1 MAKKKNQKNTKG
13 KSERKDTTSSNE
25 PWISMRTALIIMGVV
40 SAGLA
45 IFVAWTAIQTQGLL
59 MGIVWGLI
67 FGAANWVVFLIA
79 FLFFRWSR
87 GGGNT

>member
-1 MAKKKNQKNTKG
+1 
-13 KSERKDTTSSNE
+13 
-25 PWISMRTALIIMGVV
+25 MRSALTVMGVV

-45 IFVAWTAIQTQGLL
+45 LFVAWTAIESQGVL

-67 FGAANWVVFLIA
+67 FGAAIWIVFLIA

-87 GGGNT
+87 GGRNT

>member
-1 MAKKKNQKNTKG
+1 MAKKKNQVSAKG
-13 KSERKDTTSSNE
+13 KSQRKDTPMSNE
-25 PWISMRTALIIMGVV
+25 PWLSMRTALIIMGVV

-45 IFVAWTAIQTQGLL
+45 IFVAWTAIQTQGVL

-67 FGAANWVVFLIA
+67 FGAANWAVFLIA

-87 GGGNT
+87 GGRDS

>member
-1 MAKKKNQKNTKG
+1 MAKKKHQKSTKG
-13 KSERKDTTSSNE
+13 KSQRKDAPPSNG
-25 PWISMRTALIIMGVV
+25 PWISMRTALIVMGVV

-45 IFVAWTAIQTQGLL
+45 IFVAWNAIQTQGVL

-67 FGAANWVVFLIA
+67 FGAANWLVFLIA

-87 GGGNT
+87 GGGDS

>member
-1 MAKKKNQKNTKG
+1 
-13 KSERKDTTSSNE
+13 
-25 PWISMRTALIIMGVV
+25 MRSAMIVMGVV

-45 IFVAWTAIQTQGLL
+45 LFVAWTAIESQGVL

-67 FGAANWVVFLIA
+67 FGAGIWIVFLIA

-87 GGGNT
+87 GGRNT